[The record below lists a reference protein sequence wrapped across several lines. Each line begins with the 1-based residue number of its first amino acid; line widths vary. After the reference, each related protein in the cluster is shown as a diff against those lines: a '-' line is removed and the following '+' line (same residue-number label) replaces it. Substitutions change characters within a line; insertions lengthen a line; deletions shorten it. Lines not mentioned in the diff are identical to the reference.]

1 MAPRRINHVPNTMSQ
16 GSNKALELGLVSDE
30 VTPDFQEAV
39 AFGLE
44 RGIRLYEIRVLNTGR
59 IPNISADEF
68 ETVKRTVK
76 ETGISITALS
86 PGIFKHEVDKTE
98 ALNNE
103 LHDALPRTIAMAKE
117 LNCPMIIVF
126 GFHQNDQPYSEQVTL
141 AQKYV
146 AAAADLCAQH
156 GIMVTIENEPGF
168 VCDTGTRTAE
178 FIRSLGKAN
187 VKANWDPC
195 NSWGME
201 EEPYPDGYEAI
212 KPYIGNVHIKDTALG
227 GLVKCCPVGE
237 GKIDWDGQMKALVRD
252 GVVAHATIETHCEPL
267 KENTDHNIR
276 VIRQMMA

>member
-1 MAPRRINHVPNTMSQ
+1 MS
-16 GSNKALELGLVSDE
+16 NETKHALELGLVSDE
-30 VTPDFQEAV
+30 VTSDFPEAV

-44 RGIRLYEIRVLNTGR
+44 RGIRLYEIRVVNSGR
-59 IPNISADEF
+59 IPNISNEEF
-68 ETVKRTVK
+68 DIIKRTVA
-76 ETGISITALS
+76 ETGIAITALS
-86 PGIFKHEVDKTE
+86 PGIFKHEVDKND
-98 ALNNE
+98 ALDKE
-103 LHDALPRTIAMAKE
+103 LNDDLPRTIAMAKE

-126 GFHQNDQPYSEQVTL
+126 GFHQNDQPYDTQAAIARE
-141 AQKYV
+141 YV
-146 AAAADLCAQH
+146 AKAADICQRH
-156 GIMVTIENEPGF
+156 GIMITIENEPGF
-168 VCDTGTRTAE
+168 VCDTGTRTAA
-178 FIRSLGKAN
+178 FIKELNKPN

-227 GLVKCCPVGE
+227 GLVKCVPVGE

-252 GVVAHATIETHCEPL
+252 QVVKHATIETHCLPL